1 MHTHVSG
8 LTALYVFLM
17 VALVA
22 TFWRIGAGYLVRRGG
37 LAGSFGEAMAFQ
49 I

>member
-1 MHTHVSG
+1 MHTHVSAV
-8 LTALYVFLM
+8 TAFYIFLM
-17 VALVA
+17 VAIVA

-37 LAGSFGEAMAFQ
+37 FAGAVGEAMAFQ